1 MIAVVRGQIA
11 AVAHATMTRNTPDA
25 LLCDYEYDTPQEV
38 SHFDADLADAGIPF
52 RRWMIGD
59 AANPIAIAFC
69 FRATWNTPR
78 HTFWAHVRVAP
89 NFQGQGYGT
98 QLLNTVHQ
106 WAVSAGAQRVRVMA
120 HPNDGTVQFLMN
132 HAYTHIG
139 TEQMFSL
146 HIGAHSLPVH
156 QAYDDQL
163 EIITLAELMVL
174 HTDAI
179 EQACVLHAA
188 ISLDV
193 PMPDEPIVTL
203 SKFRRLL
210 GESIDPDDYLIA
222 RRNGVLVGESIL
234 MRDDDDAGVYWQHA
248 TGVLPAF
255 RGQHIATRLK
265 SVAISSAAMRGARE
279 LRTWMELS
287 NQPIIQ
293 LNHALGFAEIHEPGS
308 KIHIFEMAL

>member
-1 MIAVVRGQIA
+1 VIEVVRGQIA
-11 AVAHATMTRNTPDA
+11 AVAHARMTRNTPDA
-25 LLCDYEYDTPQEV
+25 LLCDYEYNTLQEV
-38 SHFDADLADAGIPF
+38 HHFDADLADAGIPF
-52 RRWMIGD
+52 RRWLIGD
-59 AANPIAIAFC
+59 VANPIAIAYC

-89 NFQGQGYGT
+89 NHQGQGYGS
-98 QLLNTVHQ
+98 QLLKTVHQ
-106 WAVSAGAQRVRVMA
+106 WAASAGAQRVRVMS
-120 HPNDGTVQFLMN
+120 HPHDGTVQFLMN
-132 HAYTHIG
+132 HAYTQIG
-139 TEQMFSL
+139 TEQLFSL
-146 HIGAHSLPVH
+146 QIGKQTLPVLQQYH
-156 QAYDDQL
+156 DQL
-163 EIITLAELMVL
+163 EIITLAELMAS
-174 HTDAI
+174 HTDAV

-210 GESIDPDDYLIA
+210 GESVDPADYLIA

-265 SVAISSAAMRGARE
+265 VAAIASASSRGARE

-293 LNHALGFAEIHEPGS
+293 LNHALGFEELHEPGS